1 MCVIVVYK
9 FKYVSA
15 AVRVRIREREMGIHD
30 TNHWDGPAYPGYST
44 YGARIQSYS
53 NWPST
58 VKQKPQQLSEAG
70 FFYEGKP
77 L

>member
-9 FKYVSA
+9 FKYVFA
-15 AVRVRIREREMGIHD
+15 AVRVRIREREMGIH
-30 TNHWDGPAYPGYST
+30 GPAHPSYST
-44 YGARIQSYS
+44 YDARIQSYS

-58 VKQKPQQLSEAG
+58 LKQKPQQLSEAG